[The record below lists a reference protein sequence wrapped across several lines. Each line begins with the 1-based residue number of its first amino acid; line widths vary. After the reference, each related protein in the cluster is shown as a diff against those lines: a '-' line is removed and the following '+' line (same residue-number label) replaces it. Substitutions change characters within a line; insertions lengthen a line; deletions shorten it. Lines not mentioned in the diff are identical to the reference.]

1 MTRRHAGAQGF
12 ERRVIRTAVAAV
24 LPLIVLAL
32 LLAWRGGFDTK
43 TRWTTVAIALG
54 CLFVATYVLHE
65 QLSFPLRTLSNLA
78 AALREGDFTLRAR
91 HVQSADTLGEVFREL
106 NGLSD
111 ILEERNIASLE
122 AGALLRAVLE
132 EIDSAILAFDE
143 ASRLRLINRAAE
155 DLIGIPAERV
165 MGLTAAEIG
174 VEHLLRDD
182 APETVDSKGRWRVR
196 RSTFRRKGIPH
207 RLVVL
212 TDITRALREEEA
224 LAWQRLVRV
233 LGHELNNS
241 LTPIK
246 SIAQSVEHLV
256 LREPLPEDWREDV
269 LRGARVISGRAE
281 ALTRF
286 LRAYAQLAR
295 LPQPRRTSVDAADLI
310 RRAVVLEDR
319 MAVPVSGPPATIEAD
334 ADQLEQLLINLV
346 RNAVDAALESGGGA
360 SVEWNRL
367 GGSLEI
373 RVCDE
378 GPGVAGSANL
388 FVPFFTTKPNGS
400 GIGLVLSRQIA
411 EAHGGTLTLT
421 NRKDGRGAVAT
432 VRLPMSSR
440 A

>member
-1 MTRRHAGAQGF
+1 MSRRRARSQGF
-12 ERRVIRTAVAAV
+12 ERRVVRTAVAAV
-24 LPLIVLAL
+24 VPLIVLAL
-32 LLAWRGGFDTK
+32 LLAWRGGFDAK
-43 TRWTTVAIALG
+43 TRWSTLAIAVVS
-54 CLFVATYVLHE
+54 LFVATYVLHE

-91 HVQSADTLGEVFREL
+91 HVHADDALSEVFREL

-111 ILEERNIASLE
+111 ILEERNVATLE

-132 EIDSAILAFDE
+132 EIDSAIFAFDE
-143 ASRLRLINRAAE
+143 SPRLRLINRAAE
-155 DLIGIPAERV
+155 ELIGMPGERAL
-165 MGLTAAEIG
+165 GLTATEIG
-174 VEHLLRDD
+174 VDHLLRDD
-182 APETVDSKGRWRVR
+182 AAETVDMKGRWRVR
-196 RSTFRRKGIPH
+196 RSTFRRRGIPH

-246 SIAQSVEHLV
+246 SIAQSVEHL
-256 LREPLPEDWREDV
+256 LIREPLPSDWRDDV
-269 LRGARVISGRAE
+269 LRGARVIAGRAE

-295 LPQPRRTSVDAADLI
+295 LPQPRRASVDAAELI
-310 RRAVVLEDR
+310 RRAVVLENR
-319 MAVPVSGPPATIEAD
+319 VTVPASGPPAAIEAD
-334 ADQLEQLLINLV
+334 ADQLEQLMINLV
-346 RNAVDAALESGGGA
+346 RNAVDAAIESGGGVR
-360 SVEWNRL
+360 VEWEPR
-367 GGSLEI
+367 GQSLEI
-373 RVCDE
+373 RVLDE

-388 FVPFFTTKPNGS
+388 FVPFFTTKPSGS

-421 NRKDGRGAVAT
+421 NRTDARGAVAT
-432 VRLPMSSR
+432 VRLPM
-440 A
+440 